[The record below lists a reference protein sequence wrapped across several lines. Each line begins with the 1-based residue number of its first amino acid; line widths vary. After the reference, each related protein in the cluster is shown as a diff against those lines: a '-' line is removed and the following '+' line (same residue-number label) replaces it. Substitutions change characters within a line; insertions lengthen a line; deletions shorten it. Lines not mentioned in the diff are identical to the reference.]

1 MARPKSP
8 DKHSAIIAAA
18 IQVFAANGL
27 SATPTSAISKA
38 AGVAEG
44 TLFTYFSTKSEL
56 INALYCTLKIE
67 LAELLMGGFPRQRE
81 VRAKLQ
87 HLWDRYVD
95 WGVAN
100 PDKLKVMLLLRTS
113 DALTDAAR
121 AAGYAPFAE
130 VEQMALESI
139 QAGVLRDYP
148 VPFIAAMMSTL
159 AETTISFIALQPSAA
174 ARYRSDGFAVLW
186 HGLARMPQHSP
197 LHPPHHPDAPTS

>member
-1 MARPKSP
+1 
-8 DKHSAIIAAA
+8 
-18 IQVFAANGL
+18 
-27 SATPTSAISKA
+27 
-38 AGVAEG
+38 
-44 TLFTYFSTKSEL
+44 LFTYFSTKSEL